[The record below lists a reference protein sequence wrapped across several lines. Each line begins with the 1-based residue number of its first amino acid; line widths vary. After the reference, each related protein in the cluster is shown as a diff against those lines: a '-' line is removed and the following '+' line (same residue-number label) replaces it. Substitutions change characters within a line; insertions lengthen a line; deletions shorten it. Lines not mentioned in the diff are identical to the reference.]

1 MDWSDMVIGI
11 VAAVIVL
18 VIGTYLADLPKLR
31 KIVGWLLILCS
42 VAVLAAIV
50 IVSAYIIIW
59 RMDLLQA
66 VRVQWLPQE
75 TQQFRP

>member
-11 VAAVIVL
+11 VVAVIVL

-31 KIVGWLLILCS
+31 KIIGWLLILCS
-42 VAVLAAIV
+42 VTLLAAIV

-59 RMDLLQA
+59 RIDLLHMA
-66 VRVQWLPQE
+66 VRMTHYP
-75 TQQFRP
+75 

>member
-42 VAVLAAIV
+42 VVALAAIV

-59 RMDLLQA
+59 RMDLWHMA
-66 VRVQWLPQE
+66 VALRWLPQ
-75 TQQFRP
+75 

>member
-59 RMDLLQA
+59 RMDLLKA

>member
-1 MDWSDMVIGI
+1 MDWGDVVGGI
-11 VAAVIVL
+11 VVAVIVL

>member
-11 VAAVIVL
+11 VVAVIVL

-42 VAVLAAIV
+42 VTLLAAIV

-59 RMDLLQA
+59 KMDLLHMA
-66 VRVQWLPQE
+66 VRLPWLPQ
-75 TQQFRP
+75 

>member
-1 MDWSDMVIGI
+1 VVGAI
-11 VAAVIVL
+11 VVAVIVL

-31 KIVGWLLILCS
+31 KIIGWLLILCS

-50 IVSAYIIIW
+50 TVSAYIIIW
-59 RMDLLQA
+59 RMDLWHSA